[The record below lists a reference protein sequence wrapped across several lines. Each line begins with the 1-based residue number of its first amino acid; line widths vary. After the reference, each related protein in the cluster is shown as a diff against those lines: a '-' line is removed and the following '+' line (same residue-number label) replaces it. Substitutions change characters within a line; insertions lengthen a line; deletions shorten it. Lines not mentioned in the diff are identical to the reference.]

1 MLAERRIVG
10 RSYIGRRR
18 RSEVSQRAVA
28 ASLRSRP
35 TGAPSGCRPKI
46 DPLDQ
51 FAALLEGDH
60 ELHRG
65 QIGMAR
71 TTLLLG
77 VLSATTVALGFVAQ
91 GMGFGTEF
99 YLFARVLLPVTL
111 FLGLAT
117 FVRVVQIQREG
128 VVCVVGMN
136 RIRRFAQ
143 EAVPAAAPYF
153 VFSTHDDQLSLYR
166 NLGTG
171 VMRRPP
177 RFRLIY
183 ALVQVPGVVAV
194 VDAVIAGSIGGIVVA
209 LIGLGGPGAL
219 AVAGVTFG
227 ISVVALLAYWDAQM
241 DDLTAA
247 LRVTSRTPAEE
258 LDAPI

>member
-1 MLAERRIVG
+1 ME
-10 RSYIGRRR
+10 S
-18 RSEVSQRAVA
+18 VSTESVPMEAASSPAPAPTADPMAVA
-28 ASLRSRP
+28 EVLRGEYSILM
-35 TGAPSGCRPKI
+35 SG
-46 DPLDQ
+46 LT
-51 FAALLEGDH
+51 ANW
-60 ELHRG
+60 

-71 TTLLLG
+71 TTLMLG

-91 GMGFGTEF
+91 GTGFGTEF
-99 YLFARVLLPVTL
+99 YLFALVLLPVTL

-128 VVCVVGMN
+128 VVCVIGMN

-143 EAVPAAAPYF
+143 DVVPAAAPYF

-171 VMRRPP
+171 ITRRPP

-183 ALVQVPGVVAV
+183 ALVQVPGIVAV
-194 VDAVIAGSIGGIVVA
+194 VDAVIAGAIGGIVA
-209 LIGLGGPGAL
+209 AMTGLGGPGAL
-219 AVAGVTFG
+219 MVAGLVFA

-241 DDLTAA
+241 DELAAA
-247 LRVTSRTPAEE
+247 LRVTSPTPTEE
-258 LDAPI
+258 LNTPI